1 MPYTRTYGRMSMR
14 TSANT
19 VGSRPV
25 RFGKGKKAK
34 KLLKLEGKIELKL
47 TRKELLA
54 RRKKDI
60 PRR

>member
-1 MPYTRTYGRMSMR
+1 MSMR
-14 TSANT
+14 ASANT
-19 VGSRPV
+19 VGSHPI

-34 KLLKLEGKIELKL
+34 KLLKLEGKIELKS
-47 TRKELLA
+47 TTKELLA

>member
-1 MPYTRTYGRMSMR
+1 MR

-19 VGSRPV
+19 TGSHLIQIR
-25 RFGKGKKAK
+25 KGKKAK

-47 TRKELLA
+47 TTKELLA

>member
-1 MPYTRTYGRMSMR
+1 MR

-19 VGSRPV
+19 TGSHLIQIR
-25 RFGKGKKAK
+25 KGKKAK

-47 TRKELLA
+47 TTTKELLA